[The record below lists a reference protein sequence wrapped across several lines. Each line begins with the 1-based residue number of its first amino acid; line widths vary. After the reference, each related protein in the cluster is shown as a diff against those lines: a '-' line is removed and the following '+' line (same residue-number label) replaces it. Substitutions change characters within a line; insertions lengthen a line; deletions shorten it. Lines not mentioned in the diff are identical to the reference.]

1 MNAASAKTAE
11 KLLAD
16 LFKIIVAEAKSNPA
30 FAEKVATTLGGKS
43 PPAATR
49 AKPKR
54 FDPHGFSLVAA
65 YRSDGEDAFRSR
77 VMKLTVAELKEM
89 AKAQLSIDPSV
100 FKGRASKAAIADAMV
115 VAIEKRIKDR
125 RSAAS

>member
-1 MNAASAKTAE
+1 MTAASAKTAE

-30 FAEKVATTLGGKS
+30 FAEKVAKTLGGAGA
-43 PPAATR
+43 PTAPR

-65 YRSDGEDAFRSR
+65 YRNDGEDAFRSK
-77 VMKLTVAELKEM
+77 VLKLTVAQLKEM
-89 AKAQLSIDPSV
+89 AKAQLSMDPAM
-100 FKGRASKAAIADAMV
+100 FKGRVSKAAIADAMI

>member
-1 MNAASAKTAE
+1 MTAASAKTAE
-11 KLLAD
+11 RLLAD

-30 FAEKVATTLGGKS
+30 FAEKVAKTLGGAGAPTAS
-43 PPAATR
+43 R

-65 YRSDGEDAFRSR
+65 YRNDGVDAFRSK
-77 VMKLTVAELKEM
+77 VSKLTVTQLKEM
-89 AKAQLSIDPSV
+89 AKAQLSMDPSGL
-100 FKGRASKAAIADAMV
+100 KGRASKAAIADAMI